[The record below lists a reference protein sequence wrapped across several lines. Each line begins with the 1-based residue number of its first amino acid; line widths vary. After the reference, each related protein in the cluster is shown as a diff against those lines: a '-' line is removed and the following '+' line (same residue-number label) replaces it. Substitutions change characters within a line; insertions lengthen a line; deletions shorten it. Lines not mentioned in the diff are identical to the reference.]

1 LKQQIRYVIFT
12 LLALSFCGGN
22 GQIFAAG
29 ATNGGETTSVSHWQ
43 TKELDGEVYVK
54 ASDVVKT
61 LGGSGDYR
69 AEANDFTY
77 ASGSRVT
84 EVVKKVSPSIVGI
97 IGKPM
102 SGGQASS
109 DNRFNLAHGTGIIV
123 QSDGLIVTNAHVVE
137 DMKQIIVVTSEG
149 KQYAGKTIH
158 LDEESDLAV
167 VQIDAKNLPAAT
179 FAKSSNVEV
188 GELVVAI
195 GTPISFA
202 LRNTVTYGVISGTNR
217 SLHSTYRLLQTDAA
231 INPGNSGG
239 ALVNLQGEVIGINS
253 LKLSAAGIDGLG
265 FAIPS
270 DTVEYILDQ
279 FLKYGKVKRP
289 ALGLEV
295 EESWAAVVGLPT
307 DEPLKVSRVDPHT
320 SAADAGIKE
329 GDVLYSVNNSNVK
342 TLVDLNELL
351 KQYLPGDK
359 VTLTLQ
365 SNGDII
371 QKEITLLDATQTQ

>member
-1 LKQQIRYVIFT
+1 MKVHTRYVIST
-12 LLALSFCGGN
+12 LLALMLLGGN
-22 GQIFAAG
+22 GQVFAAQ
-29 ATNGGETTSVSHWQ
+29 ATSVSHWQ

-69 AEANDFTY
+69 AEANDFSYTS
-77 ASGSRVT
+77 ASRIT

-102 SGGQASS
+102 SGSQASS

-137 DMKQIIVVTSEG
+137 DMKQIIVVTSDG

-167 VQIDAKNLPAAT
+167 VQIDAKDLPAAT

-195 GTPISFA
+195 GTPITFA
-202 LRNTVTYGVISGTNR
+202 LRNSVTYGVISGTDR

-270 DTVEYILDQ
+270 DTVQYILNQ
-279 FLKYGKVKRP
+279 FIKYGKVKRP

-371 QKEITLLDATQTQ
+371 QKDIILLDATQTQ

>member
-1 LKQQIRYVIFT
+1 MKVHTRYVIYT
-12 LLALSFCGGN
+12 LLALTLLGGN
-22 GQIFAAG
+22 GQVFAAQP
-29 ATNGGETTSVSHWQ
+29 TSVSHWQ

-69 AEANDFTY
+69 AEANDFSYT
-77 ASGSRVT
+77 STSRIT

-102 SGGQASS
+102 SGSQASS

-137 DMKQIIVVTSEG
+137 DMKQIIVVTSDG

-167 VQIDAKNLPAAT
+167 VQIDAKDLPAAT
-179 FAKSSNVEV
+179 FAKSSTVEV

-195 GTPISFA
+195 GTPITFA
-202 LRNTVTYGVISGTNR
+202 LRNSVTYGVISGTDR

-270 DTVEYILDQ
+270 DTVQYILNQ

-307 DEPLKVSRVDPHT
+307 DEPLKVSRVDPNT
-320 SAADAGIKE
+320 SASAAGIKE

-371 QKEITLLDATQTQ
+371 QKDITLLDATQTQ

>member
-1 LKQQIRYVIFT
+1 MKVHTRYVIST
-12 LLALSFCGGN
+12 LLALTLLGGN
-22 GQIFAAG
+22 GQVFAAQ
-29 ATNGGETTSVSHWQ
+29 ATSVSHWQ

-69 AEANDFTY
+69 AEENDFSYTS
-77 ASGSRVT
+77 ASRIT

-102 SGGQASS
+102 SGSQASS

-137 DMKQIIVVTSEG
+137 DMKQIIVVTSDG

-167 VQIDAKNLPAAT
+167 VQIDAKDLPAAT

-195 GTPISFA
+195 GTPITFA
-202 LRNTVTYGVISGTNR
+202 LRNSVTYGVISGTDR

-270 DTVEYILDQ
+270 DTVQYILNQ
-279 FLKYGKVKRP
+279 FMKYGKVKRP

-307 DEPLKVSRVDPHT
+307 DEPLKVSRVDPNT

-371 QKEITLLDATQTQ
+371 QKDIILLDATQTQ

>member
-1 LKQQIRYVIFT
+1 MKQQNRYVIST
-12 LLALSFCGGN
+12 LLALTLCGGN
-22 GQIFAAG
+22 GHVFAAG
-29 ATNGGETTSVSHWQ
+29 ATNGGETASVSHWQ

-61 LGGSGDYR
+61 LGGSGDYK

-102 SGGQASS
+102 SGSQASS

-137 DMKQIIVVTSEG
+137 DMKQIIVVTSDG

-270 DTVEYILDQ
+270 DTVQYILDQ

-371 QKEITLLDATQTQ
+371 QKDITLLDAAQTQ